1 MSDVDQGPDVTPRLS
16 IDHRAPE
23 ADQDNED
30 LEHEADGVHREVED
44 EQETVVA
51 LVFV

>member
-1 MSDVDQGPDVTPRLS
+1 MTPRLS
-16 IDHRAPE
+16 IDHGAPE
-23 ADQDNED
+23 ADQDDED